1 MFTPSTGLWD
11 QEALPGALLAD
22 KVYDLPT
29 FAVFAGISL
38 ATLRRLIRAGDGP
51 QITELSERRIGIRGR
66 HGSAWLDSRAKAVV

>member
-1 MFTPSTGLWD
+1 MSIPSTGLSD
-11 QEALPGALLAD
+11 SEALAGALLAD

-51 QITELSERRIGIRGR
+51 QITGVSQRRVGVRGR
-66 HGSAWLDSRAKAVV
+66 HGSAWLDSRAKAVA

>member
-1 MFTPSTGLWD
+1 MSIPSTGLSD
-11 QEALPGALLAD
+11 SEALAGALAD

-51 QITELSERRIGIRGR
+51 QITGVSQRRVGVRGR
-66 HGSAWLDSRAKAVV
+66 HGSAWLDSRAKAVA